1 MRLTLRNVLLN
12 RRTAL
17 FAATFICIFLLP
29 PGVGVSSYPNN
40 SAKSGGN
47 KQAAVSP
54 VSTLAIGEAGHSPQD
69 TSRRADINDA
79 NGPSVLLSYSR
90 QTFEKNHISSFMY
103 FIPLISL
110 TFVDRETSANNEQQ
124 VGIVSYER
132 TATSNSFHITCEF
145 EILGKGFHKNTF
157 DPEKMIAEHTREL
170 KKGEPLVNTL
180 DYIKFEGEGFGRI
193 EVKGTFD
200 GSAQTVT
207 EVDIH
212 FNARD
217 RKSCVTIGLY
227 DVKPKDGQYKY
238 ENRSNQIVARVNSL
252 IFKKTAQT
260 PRMGIKVASISD
272 SEKSEGFFSGIKGA
286 IANLFIN
293 PPEITKLGN
302 DTMLNFGYALQKQKP
317 TFTFPKAD
325 NLRANKRVAIDNK
338 QN

>member
-1 MRLTLRNVLLN
+1 MRLTLRNVLPS
-12 RRTAL
+12 RRIAL
-17 FAATFICIFLLP
+17 FAVPFACVLLTP
-29 PGVGVSSYPNN
+29 CVALSSDPNN
-40 SAKSGGN
+40 SAKGSGSER
-47 KQAAVSP
+47 AAIS
-54 VSTLAIGEAGHSPQD
+54 HS
-69 TSRRADINDA
+69 ADVNDA
-79 NGPSVLLSYSR
+79 NLSGEALVKSDGPSVLLSYSR
-90 QTFEKNHISSFMY
+90 QTFEKNPISSFMY

-110 TFVDRETSANNEQQ
+110 TFVDRETSANNEQE
-124 VGIVSYER
+124 VGIISYEKR
-132 TATSNSFHITCEF
+132 VTSNSFYVTCEF

-157 DPEKMIAEHTREL
+157 DPEKMIAQHIGNF

-193 EVKGTFD
+193 EVKGTID

-293 PPEITKLGN
+293 PPVITKLGN

-317 TFTFPKAD
+317 AFTFPKAD
-325 NLRANKRVAIDNK
+325 NLRANKRIAIDNK